1 MNTRK
6 NRASR
11 AVSAVSAVLVAAS
24 LVASAPAHATYP
36 VIDVAAIKQ
45 LVMQVNYW
53 KQQIAAMKS
62 ELNQLQQTHAALTG
76 GRGMELLLPTNNA
89 QRNYLPADWS
99 EMLKVLDGTSA
110 QYGALSGAVNAAIQ
124 VLDKQLESVDTV
136 PGKTQT
142 TLPAW
147 QQTATQYVNFSGAA
161 SAIQPSTP
169 PSASDVLSILV
180 FQIDQDMATNLPGVP
195 EDARRGFVRAAVE
208 GVERMTTELE
218 SKNPAMRK
226 AHIKALVARL
236 ANDMLRKNNAFLYS
250 LNDTSYSAASSSTLP
265 PGASQPFSWPWW

>member
-11 AVSAVSAVLVAAS
+11 AVSAVSAVLVAAT

-110 QYGALSGAVNAAIQ
+110 QYGALSGAVNAAMQ
-124 VLDKQLESVDTV
+124 ARAVLDDARLGSLYDPERERFAALQGLVS
-136 PGKTQT
+136 
-142 TLPAW
+142 AI
-147 QQTATQYVNFSGAA
+147 GAA
-161 SAIQPSTP
+161 PDAKAIADLQGRIAAEEAMLGNEQAKLATLYQAAQAEQWAQAAALREAAIAGHGQFDQRLHP
-169 PSASDVLSILV
+169 VLP
-180 FQIDQDMATNLPGVP
+180 N
-195 EDARRGFVRAAVE
+195 
-208 GVERMTTELE
+208 
-218 SKNPAMRK
+218 
-226 AHIKALVARL
+226 
-236 ANDMLRKNNAFLYS
+236 
-250 LNDTSYSAASSSTLP
+250 
-265 PGASQPFSWPWW
+265 